1 MDINTCADE
10 VYLGLIQTATA
21 EHRAATSVESRRPGG
36 PTKGPNSD
44 LPDFIPS
51 LLSSINSDTYSSDG
65 YEAQACLAWIHWLL
79 EEPGL
84 AISRAPTG
92 SPPSAEPG
100 RQSETSSSEWTKIC
114 GVRSAYIKAAS
125 LEATGQQEDSLR
137 DVQSTLSMLKY
148 HAGQIETSPQLAY
161 WSEQL
166 LAQTAVTAAKT
177 VQTSPSIETTLE
189 LFRTWA
195 SIATR
200 SKEIPAGRYGNNAA
214 HSGRL
219 SIWRAYYKLVS
230 ANLIQDVTNSIDHS
244 SATRMKQAAEL
255 RRVETLYE
263 TELLR
268 TTRFPKATESN
279 VDVEE
284 WVEQVIQNWSILCG
298 PDWHDHELGAG
309 GRDGVGRNVL
319 DILYRAASRT
329 FHSTLILRRLFQV
342 HKSLTDF
349 ALAYRALDTYI
360 ELVER
365 ARARAAKYDDN
376 TDGQGEKDDQ
386 DIAFRTISE
395 GIEGLCS
402 FGRRSEA
409 KKAYELA
416 TKIDEWSKHL
426 STDPSAEPLVNGYPN
441 GGLDVITTKKTHLSR
456 ETLGLTRRAMGIAEA
471 HWAKWSPFSED
482 RTALQAKAVSNLA
495 RATTLLQGNA
505 QYHTEAAYAL
515 AIVFAETR
523 ELDKAIECVKTTL
536 DSNMTE
542 DESALGYAQERRNL
556 PLWHL
561 LALLLTARQ
570 DFDTATQSCNAA
582 FEQFGSATVLLG
594 SVPTRVSSMRSITEK
609 GTHDDMSSGVV
620 DNMEC
625 AELQR
630 IVEIR
635 ITELALAEL
644 MDGPEDAVNSSNEI
658 LALYFRLF
666 GHLDVG
672 TVESSAQKEL
682 APPKSSSSTIKSF
695 RGSIF
700 GRKKQS
706 ALREN
711 FSEKTNSFNPIPE
724 GRSTRPTT
732 QATDAPTIKITDQD
746 EKDASPRS
754 HRFRW
759 SEEHSHRAKHTPQKL
774 VRREG
779 SINQAIRRR
788 SQERQERKSLPS
800 SHRQSFETSPEDAAS
815 QGGPHQPHSTLDSE
829 SAALEPQHSIDEVP
843 APPTSLNH
851 NSSTQAKQ
859 ALPAINHNLTSY
871 DRAPPPHG
879 HEQQPPQQ
887 DLRLPNV
894 RSMTTSTSPGPHY
907 PKSAAQKHALTVLV
921 KIWLVIA
928 KLYRRASLFDDSR
941 EACDE
946 AAKAAQ
952 KIESLVATVESS
964 ARAFADGGW
973 GGGMSSDEVWANV
986 FCERAELALAV
997 AAVRN
1002 ADATDETGAGD
1013 VREAVE
1019 QFEQCLMYCP
1029 NHARGIVGLST
1040 VLLDF
1045 FEKKVELGRRV
1056 DDGRPRQAAKIGKR
1070 LSTPRVVSQNGSI
1083 GSSGSDT
1090 SQHGTSGSEGDEL
1103 RKTPENL
1110 NRLAAR
1116 DRAYGLLSTLTKLGT
1131 GWDDSEAWFALARA
1145 HELGGEVD
1153 KAKEI
1158 LWWCVELEDTR
1169 PIRHWRNVACGGYV
1183 L

>member
-1 MDINTCADE
+1 MHMCTDE

-21 EHRAATSVESRRPGG
+21 EHRAATYAESRRPESPANGATG
-36 PTKGPNSD
+36 D
-44 LPDFIPS
+44 LPSFIPP
-51 LLSSINSDTYSSDG
+51 LLSSINSDTYSSDV

-79 EEPGL
+79 GEPGL
-84 AISRAPTG
+84 AISRAPMDN
-92 SPPSAEPG
+92 PPSTEIGG
-100 RQSETSSSEWTKIC
+100 RSETSLSEWTKIC

-137 DVQSTLSMLKY
+137 NVQATLSMVKY

-166 LAQTAVTAAKT
+166 LAQMAVTAAKT
-177 VQTSPSIETTLE
+177 AHTPSSVKATLE
-189 LFRTWA
+189 VFRTWA
-195 SIATR
+195 STVTK
-200 SKEIPAGRYGNNAA
+200 SKEIPAGKYGNNGA
-214 HSGRL
+214 HSDRL
-219 SIWRAYYKLVS
+219 SIWRAYYQLVS
-230 ANLIQDVTNSIDHS
+230 ANLDQGVTEATDHS
-244 SATRMKQAAEL
+244 GATRMKQAAEL
-255 RRVETLYE
+255 RRVEAHYE

-268 TTRFPKATESN
+268 ITRFPKATESN
-279 VDVEE
+279 VDIEE

-298 PDWHDHELGAG
+298 PDWHDRELGAG

-365 ARARAAKYDDN
+365 ARARAAKHDN
-376 TDGQGEKDDQ
+376 DTDGQDEQYDQ
-386 DIAFRTISE
+386 EIAFRTISE

-402 FGRRSEA
+402 FGRKSEA

-416 TKIDEWSKHL
+416 TKLEDWSKNL
-426 STDPSAEPLVNGYPN
+426 SIESSTEPLMNGYTN
-441 GGLDVITTKKTHLSR
+441 GALDVLTTKKTHLSR
-456 ETLGLTRRAMGIAEA
+456 ETLGLTGRAMGIAEA

-495 RATTLLQGNA
+495 RAINLLQGNA

-515 AIVFAETR
+515 AVLFAETR
-523 ELDKAIECVKTTL
+523 EVDQAIECVKNTL

-542 DESALGYAQERRNL
+542 DESDPGYAQERRNL

-570 DFDTATQSCNAA
+570 DFDTAAQSCNAA

-594 SVPTRVSSMRSITEK
+594 SGPSAITSMRSITEK
-609 GTHDDMSSGVV
+609 GIPDDLSRGVV
-620 DNMEC
+620 DDMEC

-635 ITELALAEL
+635 ITELALAEVI
-644 MDGPEDAVNSSNEI
+644 DGPEDAVNSSNEL

-672 TVESSAQKEL
+672 TAELSAQKQL

-711 FSEKTNSFNPIPE
+711 FSEKANSFKPIPE

-732 QATDAPTIKITDQD
+732 QATEAPTIKVTDQD

-754 HRFRW
+754 RRFRW

-788 SQERQERKSLPS
+788 SQERHERKSLTS
-800 SHRQSFETSPEDAAS
+800 SHRQSFETSQEEAAF
-815 QGGPHQPHSTLDSE
+815 QDGPHQPHSTLGSE

-859 ALPAINHNLTSY
+859 ALPAVNHNLASY
-871 DRAPPPHG
+871 GRAPLPHG

-887 DLRLPNV
+887 DVRLPNV
-894 RSMTTSTSPGPHY
+894 RSTATSTSPVPHY

-973 GGGMSSDEVWANV
+973 GGGTSSDEVWANV

-997 AAVRN
+997 ATVRD

-1019 QFEQCLMYCP
+1019 QFEQCLMYYP

-1056 DDGRPRQAAKIGKR
+1056 DDGRPKQVAKIGKR
-1070 LSTPRVVSQNGSI
+1070 LSTPRVISQNGSI

-1145 HELGGEVD
+1145 HELGGEID